1 MVNNGDSSEVSEN
14 KGDECEKD
22 SLTFFN
28 FHVDGYEKS
37 QIAWNGVVLFGGL
50 SVGKSKKKYD
60 VRKRWSNN
68 EIVSTW
74 NNCIDFA
81 RWN

>member
-37 QIAWNGVVLFGGL
+37 QIA
-50 SVGKSKKKYD
+50 
-60 VRKRWSNN
+60 
-68 EIVSTW
+68 
-74 NNCIDFA
+74 
-81 RWN
+81 